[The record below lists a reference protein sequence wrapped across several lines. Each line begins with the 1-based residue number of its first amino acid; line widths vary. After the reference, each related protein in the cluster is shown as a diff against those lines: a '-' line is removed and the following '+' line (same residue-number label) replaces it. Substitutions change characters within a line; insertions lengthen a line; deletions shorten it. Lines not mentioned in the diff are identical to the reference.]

1 MDADRDPGTDSHRE
15 SGTTATAQSFAQS
28 STNLTRRAIVAYQ
41 AGRPEAAR
49 ELLGEALQLDPAN
62 ELAWIWLAAL
72 AHKAEEKRYCL
83 ERACELNPE
92 GAARDALVEL
102 AGVASVPPAYV
113 APVEELPLPKEI
125 TREQGRQPTRTRLS
139 RRWLLAVAL
148 LALVLVAAV
157 ARLATAR
164 DTLYLALAAPI
175 TGPSAAVGEEM
186 RRSAQLAVDD
196 LNAGGGIDGR
206 QVGLLVYD
214 DQNDPELARTRA
226 TEILQDGR
234 ALAVLGHNSSAATLA
249 GSKVYEAAGLPSISG
264 TASADAVTQDNPW
277 GFTTIFNNT
286 AQGNFLATYI
296 PHVLGEQTVSI
307 VYSDEPYGRSLHDAL
322 TASLGPDVTVA
333 NTWRIDMS
341 ADGRA
346 PSLAAAV
353 KAIAAT
359 RATGTI
365 VLAVPRAEAHEL
377 ILGLR
382 RQGVQQRLI
391 GVDAIGF
398 SAFAEMFQNEPEEQ
412 RQPGFFTDGIYAA
425 TPLIYD
431 SAPAAA
437 QELAEKYGARY
448 GTDMSWR
455 GVKVYDSALAVFE
468 ALRRSH
474 VGNTAAGRA
483 EDRRRVR
490 EQLASFTSRDNG
502 VAGFEGPI
510 YFDAEGAGVTPVAVG
525 IFQGRELLSAPVQLH
540 PVDDLARVDLAQAV
554 ADGEIFQVNQQYLQP
569 TRVVYTGATMAELR
583 DLDPQAGT
591 ANFDL
596 YLWFRYDGDDDA
608 TDIQFVNQATNFI
621 NQASNGPLLG
631 APIEEATIG
640 GLKYRLFRVRGVF
653 KQNLDF
659 KDYPF
664 DRQVVSVQF
673 RNDKLPRSKIIYVVD
688 RRGLEAADNN
698 GLLANASDFANVDN
712 WHVQGP
718 VRLSQD
724 TLSQASSFGDPR
736 LFGSKVKFDFSE
748 FHIDITLGRDL
759 LSFLLRNVLPLGLI
773 LAILYISLFFSHED
787 QTTDRVTTAV
797 TVLLT
802 AAVLLSAIYAGLP
815 EVGYTVAIEYGF
827 YLFFVLALGSVFL
840 ALIGSRLYK
849 SGNEEVLIKL
859 DLAARIAFPVIVLL
873 VVAWY
878 VVQFGPRLVL

>member
-1 MDADRDPGTDSHRE
+1 MS
-15 SGTTATAQSFAQS
+15 ATIQS

-72 AHKAEEKRYCL
+72 AHRPEEKRYCL

-102 AGVASVPPAYV
+102 AGVGSIPPAYV
-113 APVEELPLPKEI
+113 APVEELPLPREI
-125 TREQGRQPTRTRLS
+125 TKETGRRPAARKLP
-139 RRWLLAVAL
+139 RRWLAAGAL
-148 LALVLVAAV
+148 LALILVVIA

-164 DTLYLALAAPI
+164 DTLYLALVAPI

-186 RRSAQLAVDD
+186 RRSAELAVDAV
-196 LNAGGGIDGR
+196 NADGGIDGR
-206 QVGLLVYD
+206 QVALLVYD
-214 DQNDPELARTRA
+214 DQNDPGLARTHAAAIVR
-226 TEILQDGR
+226 DGR

-249 GSKVYEAAGLPSISG
+249 GGEVYAAAGLPSISA
-264 TASADAVTQDNPW
+264 TASADEVTRNNPL

-296 PHVLGEQTVSI
+296 PHILGEHTISI
-307 VYSDEPYGRSLHDAL
+307 VYGDEPYGQSLHAAL
-322 TASLGPDVTVA
+322 TASLPPDVTVA

-341 ADGRA
+341 KDGRTQ
-346 PSLAAAV
+346 SLAAAIEG
-353 KAIAAT
+353 IAA
-359 RATGTI
+359 APAPGTI
-365 VLAVPRAEAHEL
+365 VLAVARQEAHDL
-377 ILGLR
+377 VLGLR
-382 RQGVQQRLI
+382 RQGVTQRLV

-398 SAFAEMFQNEPEEQ
+398 SAFAELFQDEPEEL
-412 RQPGFFTDGIYAA
+412 RKPGFFTDGIYAA

-437 QELAEKYGARY
+437 QALAETYRARY
-448 GTDMSWR
+448 HADMSWR

-474 VGNTAAGRA
+474 VGNTDADRV
-483 EDRRRVR
+483 EDRRAVR
-490 EQLASFTSRDNG
+490 EQLEGFNSRDSSVPG
-502 VAGFEGPI
+502 LGGPI
-510 YFDAEGAGVTPVAVG
+510 YFDADGAGVTPVAVG

-540 PVDDLARVDLAQAV
+540 PVDDLERRDLPQAV
-554 ADGEIFQVNQQYLQP
+554 ADGELFQVNGQYLQP

-583 DLDPQAGT
+583 DLDAQAGT

-608 TDIQFVNQATNFI
+608 TDIQFVNQAANFM
-621 NQASNGPLLG
+621 NQAANGPLLG
-631 APIEEATIG
+631 VPLEAATID
-640 GLKYRLFRVRGVF
+640 GLQYRLFRVRGVF
-653 KQNLDF
+653 KQNFDF

-664 DRQVVSVQF
+664 DRQLVSVQL
-673 RNDKLPRSKIIYVVD
+673 RNAKLPRSRIIYVVD
-688 RRGLEAADNN
+688 RRGLAAAGGGDLLDN
-698 GLLANASDFANVDN
+698 ANEFANIDN
-712 WHVQGP
+712 WQVHGP

-724 TLSQASSFGDPR
+724 TVSQASSFGDPR
-736 LFGSKVKFDFSE
+736 LFGKEVKLDFSE
-748 FHIDITLGRDL
+748 FHIDITLGREL
-759 LSFLLRNVLPLGLI
+759 LSFLLRNVLPLGLV

-802 AAVLLSAIYAGLP
+802 AAVLLGAIYASLP

-827 YLFFVLALGSVFL
+827 YLFFALALGAVFL

-849 SGNEEVLIKL
+849 SGNEEILNKL
-859 DLAARIAFPVIVLL
+859 DLGARIAFPVIVL
-873 VVAWY
+873 VVIAWY
-878 VVQFGPRLVL
+878 AVQYVPRLAL